1 MIETPKTILE
11 WSQVTF
17 GQRSP
22 LRIATR
28 GSKEVNELM
37 CAILD
42 DGEAGAIHEEMADC
56 AIMLWQVAEI
66 LGAHPQP
73 DFIVPSS
80 PERVGRK
87 GWAIKLQSRT
97 TVLLSE
103 LSLPGGP
110 SGPAVNVLEDVLKV
124 LGLLSWA
131 FGIDLQ
137 DHVNAK
143 MRINR
148 ARSWAQLS
156 NGSYQHVEHSAC
168 QQPAASPS

>member
-1 MIETPKTILE
+1 
-11 WSQVTF
+11 
-17 GQRSP
+17 
-22 LRIATR
+22 
-28 GSKEVNELM
+28 
-37 CAILD
+37 
-42 DGEAGAIHEEMADC
+42 
-56 AIMLWQVAEI
+56 MLWQVAEI

-80 PERVGRK
+80 PERVGCK
-87 GWAIKLQSRT
+87 GWAIQLQRRT
-97 TVLLSE
+97 TSLLSE
-103 LSLPGGP
+103 LSLMAEVNTGP
-110 SGPAVNVLEDVLKV
+110 RGSRIVLEDVLKV